1 MISTGLAVIR
11 ELRLFQ
17 YLKIRNVRVKQTA
30 SLNRVRTALT
40 SRTIAKDGA
49 AAATPNVKTD
59 KTVSDALGGDKDPA
73 ASGGSLYMT
82 SQAVKQSQEEPS
94 EVQTSRRKVSL

>member
-1 MISTGLAVIR
+1 
-11 ELRLFQ
+11 
-17 YLKIRNVRVKQTA
+17 VRVKQIA
-30 SLNRVRTALT
+30 LLNKVRTALM
-40 SRTIAKDGA
+40 SRTFANDGA

-59 KTVSDALGGDKDPA
+59 KTVSDALGRDKDPA

-82 SQAVKQSQEEPS
+82 SLGAKQSQEEPS